1 MNLSKKKALA
11 ARALNVGKARIL
23 FNVQRLGE
31 IKEAIT
37 KQDIRDLHKEGI
49 ILIKEVKGR
58 RKIVRRNTR
67 KRMGSRKKRILNKK
81 HQYVTL
87 TRKFRRYLSYLKNK
101 KAISKEHFLQ
111 LRREIRARMFQTLT
125 QLKERIKEVKAK

>member
-58 RKIVRRNTR
+58 RKLVRRNTR

-87 TRKFRRYLSYLKNK
+87 TRKFRRYLAYLKNK

>member
-87 TRKFRRYLSYLKNK
+87 TRKFRRYLAYLKNK

>member
-11 ARALNVGKARIL
+11 ARTLNVGKARIL
-23 FNVQRLGE
+23 FNMQGLSE

-58 RKIVRRNTR
+58 RTLVRRKTR
-67 KRMGSRKKRILNKK
+67 KRMGSRKKKILNKK

-87 TRKFRRYLSYLKNK
+87 TRKFRRYLAYLKNK
-101 KAISKEHFLQ
+101 KVISKEHFLQ
-111 LRREIRARMFQTLT
+111 LRREIRARMFQTLA
-125 QLKERIKEVKAK
+125 QLKERIKEAKAK

>member
-11 ARALNVGKARIL
+11 ARTLNVGKARIL
-23 FNVQRLGE
+23 FNMQGLEE

-58 RKIVRRNTR
+58 KTYARRKTR
-67 KRMGSRKKRILNKK
+67 KREGSKKKKILNKK
-81 HQYVTL
+81 RQYVIL
-87 TRKFRRYLSYLKNK
+87 TRKFRIYLRYLKNK

-111 LRREIRARMFQTLT
+111 LRREIKARMFQSLA

>member
-11 ARALNVGKARIL
+11 ARTLNVGKARIL

-67 KRMGSRKKRILNKK
+67 KRMGCRKKRILNKK

-111 LRREIRARMFQTLT
+111 LRREIRARMFQTLA

>member
-58 RKIVRRNTR
+58 RKLVRRNTR